1 MLRVQG
7 VGCRIVRDSGFM
19 VEIDVQVGGLEAVGL
34 RVAG

>member
-19 VEIDVQVGGLEAVGL
+19 VEIDVEGLEAVGL